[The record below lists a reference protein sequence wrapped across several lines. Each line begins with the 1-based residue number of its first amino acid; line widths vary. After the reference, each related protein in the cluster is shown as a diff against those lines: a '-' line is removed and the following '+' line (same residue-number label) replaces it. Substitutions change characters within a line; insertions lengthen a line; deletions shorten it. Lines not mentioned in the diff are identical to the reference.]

1 MKFRGMEV
9 KFRGIEV
16 KFRGIEVKF
25 RGAQTGGRV
34 AKKCKYAYYMPPC
47 SLFMSL
53 RVIEKERKIR

>member
-16 KFRGIEVKF
+16 KFRG
-25 RGAQTGGRV
+25 AQTGGGG